1 MEEEICEG
9 LQIKSQDELIG
20 ENGPYKKRFGI
31 NRFKI
36 PQQNKKDEFVNAPT
50 DQISTIPRTLEEHE
64 ELDNLNNNFRERLE
78 ELKEKSSSL
87 PSKKDKQKAV
97 DTLDNEDETNKNKK
111 RVVRKQ
117 GERTIQ
123 IMNKQIIPKILT
135 N

>member
-36 PQQNKKDEFVNAPT
+36 PQQNKKDEFVDAPT
-50 DQISTIPRTLEEHE
+50 DQILTIPRTLEEHE

-78 ELKEKSSSL
+78 ELEEKSSL

-117 GERTIQ
+117 GERD
-123 IMNKQIIPKILT
+123 NSD
-135 N
+135 NE